1 MINCILM
8 AGGVP
13 QEEDL
18 LYEYTQGKPKALLDV
33 AGKPM
38 VQWVLDAL
46 DAAPSVGD
54 IVVVGLADT
63 ATVASPK
70 IARYLPDQG
79 SMLKNILGGID
90 WVVERN
96 PQAQQVLISS
106 SDIPLLTGAMVE
118 RLLAQCAD
126 PTVDVYHT
134 IVPREKMEQRFPGS
148 RRSYVHFSDGDF
160 AAGDI
165 HVAAPYIGHKY
176 RDLWDDLLDN
186 RKNAL
191 KQAARLGPVFFAKLM
206 ARRLSLAELERLVRE
221 KFGINARALPVNDAE
236 MGMDA
241 DKPFQLEICRRE
253 LARQDLARQELAQ

>member
-13 QEEDL
+13 QAEDL
-18 LYEYTQGKPKALLDV
+18 LYEYTQGKPKALIDV

-63 ATVASPK
+63 GTVTSPK
-70 IARYLPDQG
+70 IAHYLPDQG

-90 WVVERN
+90 WVLETHPE
-96 PQAQQVLISS
+96 PQYVLGCS

-118 RLLAQCAD
+118 RLLARCTD
-126 PTVDVYHT
+126 PAVEVYHT

-148 RRSYVHFSDGDF
+148 RRSYVHFRDGDF

-165 HVAAPYIGHKY
+165 HVAAPHIVHKH
-176 RDLWDDLLDN
+176 RDLWDNLLDN

-191 KQAARLGPVFFAKLM
+191 KQAASLGPAFFAKLL
-206 ARRLSLAELERLVRE
+206 ARRLSLVELEQRVRE
-221 KFGINARALPVNDAE
+221 KFGINGRALIVDDAE

-253 LARQDLARQELAQ
+253 LARQELAQ

>member
-1 MINCILM
+1 M

-18 LYEYTQGKPKALLDV
+18 LYEFTQGGPKALLDV

-46 DAAPSVGD
+46 DAATSVGE
-54 IVVVGLADT
+54 IVVVGLEDLGIAS
-63 ATVASPK
+63 SPK
-70 IARYLPDQG
+70 IAHYLPDQG

-90 WVVERN
+90 WVLEAH
-96 PQAQQVLISS
+96 PETQHVLVCS

-126 PTVDVYHT
+126 PAVEIYFTV
-134 IVPREKMEQRFPGS
+134 VPRERMEQRFPDS
-148 RRSYVHFSDGDF
+148 RRSYVHLRDGDF
-160 AAGDI
+160 AGGDI
-165 HVAAPYIGHKY
+165 HVAAPHIGHKH
-176 RDLWDDLLDN
+176 RVLWNDLLGS

-191 KQAARLGPVFFAKLM
+191 KQAARLGPVFFAKLL
-206 ARRLSLAELERLVRE
+206 ARRLSLAEMERLMRD
-221 KFGINARALPVNDAE
+221 KLDINGRALIVDNAE

-253 LARQDLARQELAQ
+253 LAQ

>member
-1 MINCILM
+1 MIDCILM

-18 LYEYTQGKPKALLDV
+18 LYAYTQGQPKALLDV
-33 AGKPM
+33 GGKPM

-46 DAAPSVGD
+46 DEAPSVRD
-54 IVVVGLADT
+54 IVVVGPVDAAAL
-63 ATVASPK
+63 ASPK
-70 IARYLPDQG
+70 IAYDLPDQG

-90 WVVERN
+90 WVLERN
-96 PQAQQVLISS
+96 PQTRQVLISS
-106 SDIPLLTGAMVE
+106 SDIPMLTGAMVE

-126 PTVDVYHT
+126 PAVDIYHT
-134 IVPREKMEQRFPGS
+134 IVSREKMERRFPGS

-165 HVAAPYIGHKY
+165 HVVAPHIGHKH
-176 RDLWDDLLDN
+176 RGLWDDLLDS

-191 KQAARLGPVFFAKLM
+191 KQAARLGPVFFIKLL
-206 ARRLSLAELERLVRE
+206 AHRLSLAEVERLALE
-221 KFGINARALPVNDAE
+221 KFSLNVRALPVDDAE

-241 DKPFQLEICRRE
+241 DKPFQLEICRR
-253 LARQDLARQELAQ
+253 ALAQ

>member
-1 MINCILM
+1 MIDCILM

-18 LYEYTQGKPKALLDV
+18 LYEYTQGQPKALLDV

-46 DAAPSVGD
+46 DGAPSVGD
-54 IVVVGLADT
+54 IIVVGLIREDVLT
-63 ATVASPK
+63 SPK
-70 IARYLPDQG
+70 ISRYLPDQG

-90 WVVERN
+90 LVLERT
-96 PQAQQVLISS
+96 PAARHVLVSS

-126 PTVDVYHT
+126 PAVDIYHS
-134 IVPREKMEQRFPGS
+134 IVAREKMEQRFPGS

-165 HVAAPYIGHKY
+165 HVVAPYIGHKH
-176 RDLWDDLLDN
+176 RDLWEDLLAS

-191 KQAARLGPVFFAKLM
+191 KQAARLGPAFFVKLM
-206 ARRLSLAELERLVRE
+206 ARRLSLAELERLALK
-221 KFGINARALPVNDAE
+221 KFGLNVRALAVDDAE

-253 LARQDLARQELAQ
+253 LAR

>member
-1 MINCILM
+1 MIDCILM

-18 LYEYTQGKPKALLDV
+18 LYEYTQGQPKALLDV
-33 AGKPM
+33 AGRPM
-38 VQWVLDAL
+38 VHWVLDAL
-46 DAAPSVGD
+46 DDAPSVRN
-54 IVVVGLADT
+54 IVVVGFEHEGVLA
-63 ATVASPK
+63 SSK

-90 WVVERN
+90 CVLERN
-96 PQAQQVLISS
+96 PETQQVLISS
-106 SDIPLLTGAMVE
+106 SDIPLLTGTMVE
-118 RLLAQCAD
+118 RLFSQCAD
-126 PTVDVYHT
+126 PAVDIYHT
-134 IVPREKMEQRFPGS
+134 IVSREKMEQRFPDS

-165 HVAAPYIGHKY
+165 HVVAPHIGHKH
-176 RDLWDDLLDN
+176 RELWDDLLDS

-191 KQAARLGPVFFAKLM
+191 KQAARLGPVFFVKLM
-206 ARRLSLAELERLVRE
+206 ARRLSLAEGERLARE
-221 KFGINARALPVNDAE
+221 KFGLNVRALPVDDAE

-253 LARQDLARQELAQ
+253 LAQ

>member
-1 MINCILM
+1 MIDCILM

-18 LYEYTQGKPKALLDV
+18 LYEYTQGQPKALLDM

-46 DAAPSVGD
+46 NNAPSVRD
-54 IVVVGLADT
+54 IVVVGPVDT
-63 ATVASPK
+63 AALASPK
-70 IARYLPDQG
+70 VAHYLPDQG

-90 WVVERN
+90 WVLARN
-96 PQAQQVLISS
+96 PETRQVLISS

-126 PTVDVYHT
+126 PEVDIYHT
-134 IVPREKMEQRFPGS
+134 IVLREKMEQRFPGS

-165 HVAAPYIGHKY
+165 HVVAPHIGHKH
-176 RDLWDDLLDN
+176 RELWNDLLN
-186 RKNAL
+186 SRKSAL
-191 KQAARLGPVFFAKLM
+191 KQAARLGSAFFVKLI
-206 ARRLSLAELERLVRE
+206 ARRLALAELEWFALE
-221 KFGINARALPVNDAE
+221 KFGLNVRALPVDDAE

-253 LARQDLARQELAQ
+253 LAL

>member
-1 MINCILM
+1 MIECILM

-18 LYEYTQGKPKALLDV
+18 LYEYTQGQPKALLDV

-63 ATVASPK
+63 GAVTSPK
-70 IARYLPDQG
+70 IACYLPDQG

-90 WVVERN
+90 WVLERN
-96 PQAQQVLISS
+96 PQALQVLISS

-126 PTVDVYHT
+126 QAVDVYHT
-134 IVPREKMEQRFPGS
+134 VVSREKMEQRFPGS
-148 RRSYVHFSDGDF
+148 RRSYVRFSDGDF

-165 HVAAPYIGHKY
+165 HVVAPYIGYKHQ
-176 RDLWDDLLDN
+176 DLWDDLLDS

-206 ARRLSLAELERLVRE
+206 AHRLSLAELERLVRE
-221 KFGINARALPVNDAE
+221 KFGINARALPVDDPE

-253 LARQDLARQELAQ
+253 LARRVLVE

>member
-1 MINCILM
+1 MIDCILM

-46 DAAPSVGD
+46 EAAPSVGS
-54 IVVVGLADT
+54 IVVVGLVDAE
-63 ATVASPK
+63 ALSSPK
-70 IARYLPDQG
+70 IAHYLPDQG
-79 SMLKNILGGID
+79 SMLKNTLGGID
-90 WVVERN
+90 WVLKRN
-96 PQAQQVLISS
+96 PQAQQVLVSS
-106 SDIPLLTGAMVE
+106 TDIPLMTGAMVE
-118 RLLAQCAD
+118 RLLAQAAD

-134 IVPREKMEQRFPGS
+134 IVSREKMEQRFPGS

-165 HVAAPYIGHKY
+165 HVVAPHVGHKH
-176 RDLWDDLLDN
+176 RELWDDLLN
-186 RKNAL
+186 SRKNAL
-191 KQAARLGPVFFAKLM
+191 KQAARLGPAFIAKLM

-221 KFGINARALPVNDAE
+221 KFGINARALPVDDAE
-236 MGMDA
+236 LGMDA

-253 LARQDLARQELAQ
+253 LAL

>member
-1 MINCILM
+1 VIDCILM

-18 LYEYTQGKPKALLDV
+18 LYEYTQGQPKALLDV

-46 DAAPSVGD
+46 DDASSVGD
-54 IVVVGLADT
+54 IVVVGLEREG
-63 ATVASPK
+63 VLASSK

-90 WVVERN
+90 WVLERN
-96 PQAQQVLISS
+96 PETQQVLISS
-106 SDIPLLTGAMVE
+106 SDIPLLTSAMVE
-118 RLLAQCAD
+118 RLLVQCAD
-126 PTVDVYHT
+126 TAVDIYHT
-134 IVPREKMEQRFPGS
+134 IVSREKMEQRFPGS

-165 HVAAPYIGHKY
+165 HVVAPYIGHKY
-176 RDLWDDLLDN
+176 RELWDDLLDS

-191 KQAARLGPVFFAKLM
+191 KQAARLGPAFFVKLV
-206 ARRLSLAELERLVRE
+206 AHRLSLAELERLARE
-221 KFGINARALPVNDAE
+221 KFGLNVRALPVDDAE

-241 DKPFQLEICRRE
+241 DKPFQLDICRRE
-253 LARQDLARQELAQ
+253 LTQ

>member
-1 MINCILM
+1 VIDCILM

-18 LYEYTQGKPKALLDV
+18 LYEYTQGQPKALLDV

-46 DAAPSVGD
+46 DDAPSVGD
-54 IVVVGLADT
+54 IVVVGLEREG
-63 ATVASPK
+63 VLASSK

-90 WVVERN
+90 WVLERN
-96 PQAQQVLISS
+96 PETQQVLISS
-106 SDIPLLTGAMVE
+106 SDIPLLTSAMVE
-118 RLLAQCAD
+118 RLLVQCAD
-126 PTVDVYHT
+126 TAVDIYHT
-134 IVPREKMEQRFPGS
+134 IVSREKMEQRFPGS

-165 HVAAPYIGHKY
+165 HVVAPYIGHKY
-176 RDLWDDLLDN
+176 RELWDDLLDS

-191 KQAARLGPVFFAKLM
+191 KQAARLGPAFFVKLV
-206 ARRLSLAELERLVRE
+206 AHRLSLAELERLARE
-221 KFGINARALPVNDAE
+221 KFGLNVRALPVDDAE

-241 DKPFQLEICRRE
+241 DKPFQLDICRRE
-253 LARQDLARQELAQ
+253 LTQ

>member
-1 MINCILM
+1 MIDCILM

-18 LYEYTQGKPKALLDV
+18 LYEYTQGQPKALLDV
-33 AGKPM
+33 GGKPM

-46 DAAPSVGD
+46 NDAPSIRD
-54 IVVVGLADT
+54 IVVVGLEREG
-63 ATVASPK
+63 VLASSK
-70 IARYLPDQG
+70 IACYLPDQG

-90 WVVERN
+90 WVLERN
-96 PQAQQVLISS
+96 PETRQVLVSS

-118 RLLAQCAD
+118 RLLVQCAD
-126 PTVDVYHT
+126 PAVDIYHT
-134 IVPREKMEQRFPGS
+134 IVSREKMERRFPDS

-165 HVAAPYIGHKY
+165 HVVAPYIGRKY
-176 RDLWDDLLDN
+176 RDLWNDLLDS

-191 KQAARLGPVFFAKLM
+191 KQAARLGPAFFVKLM
-206 ARRLSLAELERLVRE
+206 VRRLSLTEAERLARE
-221 KFGINARALPVNDAE
+221 KFGINARALPVDDAE

-253 LARQDLARQELAQ
+253 LAQ

>member
-18 LYEYTQGKPKALLDV
+18 LYEYTQGGPKALLDV

-46 DAAPSVGD
+46 NDAPSVED
-54 IVVVGLADT
+54 IVVVGLTGKAALT
-63 ATVASPK
+63 SPK
-70 IARYLPDQG
+70 IACYLPDQG

-90 WVVERN
+90 WVLETH
-96 PQAQQVLISS
+96 PETQHVLGCS

-118 RLLAQCAD
+118 RLLAQCTD
-126 PTVDVYHT
+126 PAVEVYHT

-148 RRSYVHFSDGDF
+148 RRSYVHFRDGDF

-165 HVAAPYIGHKY
+165 HVAAPHIGHKH
-176 RDLWDDLLDN
+176 RNLWDDLLDS

-191 KQAARLGPVFFAKLM
+191 KQAARLGPAFFAKLL
-206 ARRLSLAELERLVRE
+206 ARRLSLAELERLMRE
-221 KFGINARALPVNDAE
+221 KFGINGRALIVDDAE
-236 MGMDA
+236 VGMDA

-253 LARQDLARQELAQ
+253 LARQGLAR

>member
-1 MINCILM
+1 MIDCILM

-18 LYEYTQGKPKALLDV
+18 LYEDTQGQPKALLDV

-46 DAAPSVGD
+46 DDAPSVGD

-63 ATVASPK
+63 GMVASPK
-70 IARYLPDQG
+70 VAHYLPDQG

-90 WVVERN
+90 WVLERN

-118 RLLAQCAD
+118 RLLAQAAD
-126 PTVDVYHT
+126 PAVDVYHT
-134 IVPREKMEQRFPGS
+134 IVSREKMEQRFPGS

-165 HVAAPYIGHKY
+165 HVVAPHIGHKH
-176 RDLWDDLLDN
+176 RELWDDLLDS

-191 KQAARLGPVFFAKLM
+191 RQAARLGPVFFVKLM
-206 ARRLSLAELERLVRE
+206 SRRLSLAELERLVRD
-221 KFGINARALPVNDAE
+221 KFGINARALPVDDPE

-241 DKPFQLEICRRE
+241 DKPFQLEICRRA
-253 LARQDLARQELAQ
+253 LTQ

>member
-1 MINCILM
+1 MIECILM

-46 DAAPSVGD
+46 TDAPGVGD

-63 ATVASPK
+63 EALSSPK

-90 WVVERN
+90 WVLERN

-118 RLLAQCAD
+118 RLLALCAD
-126 PTVDVYHT
+126 PAVDIYHT
-134 IVPREKMEQRFPGS
+134 IVSREKMEQRFPGS

-165 HVAAPYIGHKY
+165 HVVAPHIGHKH
-176 RDLWDDLLDN
+176 RDLWDDLLDS

-206 ARRLSLAELERLVRE
+206 AHRLSLAELERLARE
-221 KFGINARALPVNDAE
+221 KFGINARALPVDDAE

-253 LARQDLARQELAQ
+253 LAQ